1 MKLIISLTNP
11 EVKTVVS
18 LHMPKYR
25 KALNLFIAEGIRT
38 CKTLLEAGHEPYRI
52 YATAAM
58 FPDALE
64 TAGNDRAIT
73 EVTPE
78 VMEKMSTAT
87 TPSGILMVFHIPPT
101 PALATL
107 TPGLVLAQI
116 HDPGNMGT
124 LMRTAAALNVKTVIC
139 IEGADAFSPKVVQA
153 SAGTIGYLNI
163 FQISWP
169 SLLEHKQN
177 LQLCALV
184 VKDGMNPSEL
194 NLANSLLIVGSE
206 AHGIPEEWIQECDQK
221 LTLPMPG
228 HAESLNAAVA
238 GSIALY
244 RAFGVLN

>member
-1 MKLIISLTNP
+1 MKIIISLTNP

-25 KALNLFIAEGIRT
+25 KTLNQFIAEGLRT
-38 CKTLLEAGHEPYRI
+38 CKTLLEAGLEPDKI

-64 TAGNDRAIT
+64 IAGNDRSIT

-87 TPSGILMVFHIPPT
+87 APSGILMVFPIPVPPT
-101 PALATL
+101 LATL

-116 HDPGNMGT
+116 FDPGNMGT
-124 LMRTAAALNVKTVIC
+124 LMRTAAAMNVKTVVC
-139 IEGADAFSPKVVQA
+139 IEGSDCWSPKVVQA

-163 FQISWP
+163 FQISWQT
-169 SLLEHKQN
+169 LLEHKQN

-184 VKDGMNPSEL
+184 VKDGMHPDQL
-194 NLANSLLIVGSE
+194 DLTNSLLVVGSE
-206 AHGIPEEWIQECDQK
+206 AHGIPEEWILACDQK

-244 RAFGVLN
+244 TAFGK